1 MTPHEIS
8 QKLKELLYQ
17 IAPDADL
24 DALKPDENIREK
36 LDIDSF
42 DYLQFIVQVDE
53 TFRIHTPE
61 QDYGRIQTLNQL
73 THYIAEKILKA

>member
-1 MTPHEIS
+1 MTPHEIL

-53 TFRIHTPE
+53 TFRIQTPE